1 MNRTCVHLVIL
12 LVAGGCTGG
21 GSSPGEAGVG
31 RHPGSETAPGDL
43 NPCSDP
49 RPEICTQ
56 IYAPVCATHADG
68 SSRTYGNDCSAC
80 ADPAVTGWLPGAC
93 PN

>member
-1 MNRTCVHLVIL
+1 MKRAHVHLAIL
-12 LVAGGCTGG
+12 LVAGGCTGDG
-21 GSSPGEAGVG
+21 GSPGETRDA
-31 RHPGSETAPGDL
+31 HPPASGTGPGDL
-43 NPCSDP
+43 TACSDP

-80 ADPAVTGWLPGAC
+80 ADTTVTGWLPGAC
-93 PN
+93 PS